1 MKVREDV
8 FCKWILPEIHH
19 LIYQGF
25 VNSRPRAIQSKD
37 PVFTIFEDISLML
50 LLMQAKC
57 HFKKKSKSNDA
68 LNLTVDK
75 NKQALELCYF
85 GAYSQDY
92 TLLPPLLSKQGNY
105 SSEKQK

>member
-1 MKVREDV
+1 MCVYTHYRVLRKKKKKTAIHESVSVKMKVRDDV

-37 PVFTIFEDISLML
+37 PVFTIFEDISLMM

-57 HFKKKSKSNDA
+57 HFKKKNP
-68 LNLTVDK
+68 NLMM
-75 NKQALELCYF
+75 L
-85 GAYSQDY
+85 
-92 TLLPPLLSKQGNY
+92 
-105 SSEKQK
+105 